1 MDLSNYLCQNEITQL
16 NQVFEI
22 SLQHNSALVFWTG
35 ISPDFAKSWAHM
47 NDLKTLT
54 MAMGSLYTDKKRR
67 SHKST
72 KSWSK
77 YMKGASW
84 VFAQHACHDRYAI
97 VLTNAPPNVYSTRE
111 HSNYRE
117 IEEPILK
124 GSEADQHA
132 IQIEY
137 VHPTVPGAECFRY
150 QIWPNNRSSDWLA
163 FIENIAVK
171 QIVNNIVWCA
181 NLQSSSPH
189 HGSEKMSSVTPFVTY
204 GEGRKQEISREKKA
218 AKRLEVV
225 REQQVTE
232 EKKAAKRL
240 KAEREQQ
247 AAEEKKAAKQIRAAR
262 EHQASEEKKA
272 AKRPKAK
279 KEQQAA
285 EEKKKAAKRLKAE
298 RKQQAA
304 REKKAAERLKAE
316 REQQATREKKVM
328 KQIRAAKEQQAA
340 EKRAAKRPKAEREQ
354 QVAEEKKAAKRPK
367 AGRDQQAAEE
377 NKAAKQIRT
386 AREQQQAAE
395 EKKAVKRLELGS

>member
-35 ISPDFAKSWAHM
+35 ISPDLAKSWAHM

-54 MAMGSLYTDKKRR
+54 MAMGSLYTDKNRR

-137 VHPTVPGAECFRY
+137 VHPTVPGAKCFRY
-150 QIWPNNRSSDWLA
+150 QIWPNNRSSDWLT

-171 QIVNNIVWCA
+171 QTLNNIVWCA
-181 NLQSSSPH
+181 NLQPSIPH
-189 HGSEKMSSVTPFVTY
+189 HGSEKISSVTPFVAY
-204 GEGRKQEISREKKA
+204 GEGRKQEIAREKKA

-225 REQQVTE
+225 REQQVT
-232 EKKAAKRL
+232 
-240 KAEREQQ
+240 
-247 AAEEKKAAKQIRAAR
+247 
-262 EHQASEEKKA
+262 EEKKA

-316 REQQATREKKVM
+316 REQQATREKNVM

-354 QVAEEKKAAKRPK
+354 QVAEEKKAGKRPK

-386 AREQQQAAE
+386 AREQ
-395 EKKAVKRLELGS
+395 